1 MTYAVPPPAA
11 GPPPSRPVSVTLCA
25 ALLGAMGL
33 AGLGYAVAT
42 LAVTPGVVQRFRAAA
57 AGADR
62 ADVDGFVTVLW
73 VGAAVAAVL
82 GVILFALYVVLA
94 LGLRHGSNAA
104 RIGGWVVAGLGL
116 LAGCVTT
123 VTVLIERSGAAT
135 PGRLGTALAGAYPTG
150 WIGLNLAIAIAQMA
164 GYVTV
169 GLLLLL
175 SPGAFF
181 RRPAGSRPRAAGPPA
196 YGPPP
201 ADDPPAMGVRLS
213 RSGATLGHRIPG
225 RAMPAH

>member
-11 GPPPSRPVSVTLCA
+11 DPPPSRPVSVTLCA
-25 ALLGAMGL
+25 ALLGGMGL
-33 AGLGYAVAT
+33 VGLGYAVAT
-42 LAVTPGVVQRFRAAA
+42 LAVTPGVVQRFQGAA
-57 AGADR
+57 AGANR

-73 VGAAVAAVL
+73 VAAAVAAVL

-104 RIGGWVVAGLGL
+104 RIGGWVVSALGL
-116 LAGCVTT
+116 LAGCATT
-123 VTVLIERSGAAT
+123 VTVLVERSGAAT
-135 PGRLGTALAGAYPTG
+135 PGTLGTALAGAYPSG

-201 ADDPPAMGVRLS
+201 ADDPSGHGRPTLAERLHLPS
-213 RSGATLGHRIPG
+213 DPPDVPC
-225 RAMPAH
+225 PAH